1 MLAGVIRVG
10 LTGGIGSGKSTVAE
24 MLVERGA
31 VVVDGDQIARE
42 LVMPGSPALA
52 AIVERYGPQVLRED
66 GTLDRAGLADIV
78 FPDPDALADLDGIM
92 HPRIAARAAEMLDEA
107 ERTGVAAVVYD
118 MPLLVEG
125 GGADEFDLVVVVHA
139 PVPMRLARLAVRG
152 IRVDDAHERM
162 QRQAT
167 DEERAAVADILI
179 DNSGDLADLTAQVD
193 RAWEMIT
200 TAAGERS

>member
-42 LVMPGSPALA
+42 LVMPGSPALT
-52 AIVERYGPQVLRED
+52 AIVERYGQQVVHED

-78 FPDPDALADLDGIM
+78 FPDPDALADLDAIM

-107 ERTGVAAVVYD
+107 ARTGAAAVVYD

-125 GGADEFDLVVVVHA
+125 GQADEFDLVVVVHA

-179 DNSGDLADLTAQVD
+179 DNSGDVDDLTAQVD
-193 RAWEMIT
+193 RAWHLIT
-200 TAAGERS
+200 AAAGE